1 MIVSAVVRQPRRKRV
16 DVFVDGQPA
25 LTIGLELA
33 VERGIRPGVVLTH
46 LQLRALGTED
56 ARRGALEAALRL
68 LSYRPRSEQE
78 LRRRLRQKGFW
89 KTPVD
94 EALARLRELGYVNDA
109 SFARFYTETQQTSR
123 PRSRR
128 LLTGELRRRGIEAT
142 IAEEATADVSDEEA
156 AYAAAA
162 RRLRAL
168 RGLEY
173 QRFRE
178 RLGSFLTR
186 RGFSYDVARRTIE
199 QCWAEV
205 DGGVAT
211 TAD

>member
-1 MIVSAVVRQPRRKRV
+1 
-16 DVFVDGQPA
+16 
-25 LTIGLELA
+25 
-33 VERGIRPGVVLTH
+33 
-46 LQLRALGTED
+46 
-56 ARRGALEAALRL
+56 
-68 LSYRPRSEQE
+68 
-78 LRRRLRQKGFW
+78 LRQKGFW

-109 SFARFYTETQQTSR
+109 SFARLQETQQSSR

-128 LLTGELRRRGIEAT
+128 LLTGELPPRYRSDDRRGG
-142 IAEEATADVSDEEA
+142 DGRRVSDEEA
-156 AYAAAA
+156 AYTAAA

-205 DGGVAT
+205 RVRGDDGRLGLSPEAQPCG
-211 TAD
+211 